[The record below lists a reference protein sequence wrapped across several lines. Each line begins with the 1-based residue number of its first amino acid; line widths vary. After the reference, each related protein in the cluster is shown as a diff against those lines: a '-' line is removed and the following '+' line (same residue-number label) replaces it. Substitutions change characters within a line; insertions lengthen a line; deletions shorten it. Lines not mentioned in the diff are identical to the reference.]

1 MQGYITGKHVLRHS
15 AAIIHGFGLGC
26 WLRCLAALLSP
37 RPTTFL
43 AVACAVPAR
52 QRR

>member
-1 MQGYITGKHVLRHS
+1 MQGYITGRHLFTHGG
-15 AAIIHGFGLGC
+15 AIIRAFGLRC
-26 WLRCLAALLSP
+26 WLRCLGALLSP
-37 RPTTFL
+37 TPTTFL